1 MLFNSSEEILHLAR
15 GTPLGWLGCD
25 EVWTAQQLV
34 QEAIRSRPEMV
45 SQLQHEWESA
55 EEDQSLMVATL
66 QAVVEGAS
74 DEDVKHLV
82 ARVSRESKEGEEAK
96 QDGPRFELPEEHQYK
111 GCTGEQMVEHVQKYR
126 MRECEQWYED
136 NAAKLIFGE
145 QLSESDK
152 KRYVALL
159 FALKDIFAE
168 NPKAPPLVKGVQ
180 HALYFKDQDPV
191 PLSRKLPK
199 LSPQQKEV
207 FSKETM
213 AMLINGIIEFSTS
226 EWATVPVFAPKKDA
240 EGGWTGIRT
249 AIDYRYLNS
258 LCISDS
264 LSVPNMLDTLENLSQ
279 AAILSTFDGA
289 SGFWACDLR
298 ESDRKYAVFHAF
310 MKGSWHVVQPKRMMF
325 GFKNA
330 TSTYQRMMNVVYG
343 PSVKQ
348 ETVVRPDGGV
358 VTGEISGD
366 GLVGDIVE
374 AFVDDS
380 VAKSKDEK
388 DHINDLAKVLVRL
401 LANNITLK
409 MEKGLW
415 ATKRLPLLG
424 HVVRC
429 KQGIEADPSKV
440 EAMAAMK
447 PPQLVSDVRT
457 FLGASGFLHKYVPE
471 YSTYAAVLRE
481 LDDKTKTGCAEVVWN
496 DRSLAA
502 FNAIK
507 QSLVSAPLLYFP
519 DFSKPWIITCDSSN
533 GQLGACLSQL
543 DDEGVERPIAYASS
557 SLTAAQ
563 KKWGISCKEG
573 LGVVWATRKFR
584 SYIKHGSVIVVT
596 DHSALLSLRKQKK
609 EFQND
614 RLARW
619 AAELD
624 QYDMLIAHRPGRH
637 LFMPDMLSRALTDL
651 QPEEIQDVIEKSWGR
666 TAHLIMDYPHWT
678 QQMFKVGAQ
687 QARLRKQIAGAVV
700 AEQRGMPAMS
710 VYEAVAAI
718 QQNKYEAEQVSS
730 KEPEDLLVY
739 DMYEMACAWVEE
751 AADGDAAEMA
761 YELHE
766 ETCELQ
772 DGSQA
777 LTIDRVKR
785 AQLEDPFCVSM
796 VRYLQSGGESMPYRA
811 KEAAKVVSE
820 ERSGLWCARWCVN
833 SPEHFKACY
842 MEAGSSTVRA

>member
-1 MLFNSSEEILHLAR
+1 
-15 GTPLGWLGCD
+15 
-25 EVWTAQQLV
+25 
-34 QEAIRSRPEMV
+34 
-45 SQLQHEWESA
+45 
-55 EEDQSLMVATL
+55 
-66 QAVVEGAS
+66 
-74 DEDVKHLV
+74 
-82 ARVSRESKEGEEAK
+82 
-96 QDGPRFELPEEHQYK
+96 
-111 GCTGEQMVEHVQKYR
+111 MVEHVQKYR

-136 NAAKLIFGE
+136 NAAKLTFGE

-240 EGGWTGIRT
+240 EGGWTRIRT

-298 ESDRKYAVFHAF
+298 ESDRKYAAFHAF

-429 KQGIEADPSKV
+429 KQGIEADPTKWMPWQRRNRHNWSV
-440 EAMAAMK
+440 MSE
-447 PPQLVSDVRT
+447 LSWVRQ
-457 FLGASGFLHKYVPE
+457 
-471 YSTYAAVLRE
+471 
-481 LDDKTKTGCAEVVWN
+481 
-496 DRSLAA
+496 A
-502 FNAIK
+502 FCTSMCPNT
-507 QSLVSAPLLYFP
+507 AP
-519 DFSKPWIITCDSSN
+519 
-533 GQLGACLSQL
+533 
-543 DDEGVERPIAYASS
+543 
-557 SLTAAQ
+557 
-563 KKWGISCKEG
+563 
-573 LGVVWATRKFR
+573 
-584 SYIKHGSVIVVT
+584 
-596 DHSALLSLRKQKK
+596 
-609 EFQND
+609 
-614 RLARW
+614 
-619 AAELD
+619 
-624 QYDMLIAHRPGRH
+624 M
-637 LFMPDMLSRALTDL
+637 
-651 QPEEIQDVIEKSWGR
+651 
-666 TAHLIMDYPHWT
+666 
-678 QQMFKVGAQ
+678 QQ
-687 QARLRKQIAGAVV
+687 
-700 AEQRGMPAMS
+700 
-710 VYEAVAAI
+710 
-718 QQNKYEAEQVSS
+718 
-730 KEPEDLLVY
+730 
-739 DMYEMACAWVEE
+739 C
-751 AADGDAAEMA
+751 
-761 YELHE
+761 
-766 ETCELQ
+766 
-772 DGSQA
+772 
-777 LTIDRVKR
+777 
-785 AQLEDPFCVSM
+785 
-796 VRYLQSGGESMPYRA
+796 
-811 KEAAKVVSE
+811 
-820 ERSGLWCARWCVN
+820 
-833 SPEHFKACY
+833 
-842 MEAGSSTVRA
+842 

>member
-1 MLFNSSEEILHLAR
+1 
-15 GTPLGWLGCD
+15 
-25 EVWTAQQLV
+25 
-34 QEAIRSRPEMV
+34 
-45 SQLQHEWESA
+45 
-55 EEDQSLMVATL
+55 
-66 QAVVEGAS
+66 
-74 DEDVKHLV
+74 
-82 ARVSRESKEGEEAK
+82 
-96 QDGPRFELPEEHQYK
+96 
-111 GCTGEQMVEHVQKYR
+111 
-126 MRECEQWYED
+126 
-136 NAAKLIFGE
+136 
-145 QLSESDK
+145 
-152 KRYVALL
+152 
-159 FALKDIFAE
+159 
-168 NPKAPPLVKGVQ
+168 
-180 HALYFKDQDPV
+180 
-191 PLSRKLPK
+191 
-199 LSPQQKEV
+199 
-207 FSKETM
+207 
-213 AMLINGIIEFSTS
+213 
-226 EWATVPVFAPKKDA
+226 
-240 EGGWTGIRT
+240 
-249 AIDYRYLNS
+249 
-258 LCISDS
+258 
-264 LSVPNMLDTLENLSQ
+264 
-279 AAILSTFDGA
+279 
-289 SGFWACDLR
+289 
-298 ESDRKYAVFHAF
+298 

-415 ATKRLPLLG
+415 ATKKLPLLG

-440 EAMAAMK
+440 EAMAAMQ
-447 PPQLVSDVRT
+447 PAQLVSDVRT

-596 DHSALLSLRKQKK
+596 DHSALLSLRKPKK

-619 AAELD
+619 AVELD

-751 AADGDAAEMA
+751 ATDGDAA
-761 YELHE
+761 
-766 ETCELQ
+766 
-772 DGSQA
+772 
-777 LTIDRVKR
+777 K
-785 AQLEDPFCVSM
+785 
-796 VRYLQSGGESMPYRA
+796 
-811 KEAAKVVSE
+811 
-820 ERSGLWCARWCVN
+820 SGL
-833 SPEHFKACY
+833 
-842 MEAGSSTVRA
+842 RAA